1 MRARRWSSLPREFL
15 SALPFVPVLAALL
28 FFGAMFWAKG
38 RDPFQRIWFDVRPG
52 GYPKTECVAVL
63 PKTAPRPLPVVIYL
77 HGSGGSLLGS
87 GNELRQMAEM
97 GLAAVGMEYDQTNA
111 AVSAAQWATLLRW
124 IRRQSWADSN
134 RVAWVGFSLGA
145 QRQLAFALEH
155 PEAQPNLLVRL
166 SGGSSPELEDLETA
180 RAATPRFSSLL
191 IHGER
196 DEVFPLAE
204 ARRVAGWLR
213 TNGVPVQLK
222 VVPGLDDG
230 LQPNRLLLCRS
241 IGEYC
246 LLHLSG
252 PNALMNYRS
261 ILSWQAHAKPLWLFW
276 TPGLIWTG
284 FRLFRWWSRRRAA
297 DAAGADGS
305 SAGGA
310 PPWTR
315 GQIAIWCAAGILAL
329 AALAD
334 TALHLLP
341 PRLGVTARTLS
352 LARKY
357 LVLPKQSADFDFAAR
372 DSVWRGK
379 RLRTLLENVELANY
393 NRELIDWKLD
403 DKHYRDFVLSPEID
417 PALDGDLEWRRPLW
431 ENFYPRIRNEPTP
444 GAAAEIVARFLR
456 ERVTIAPPNA
466 QAHPSVRMPQS
477 IARIWQR
484 QITDTRGFE
493 SIYVAALRAA
503 GVPARLDPGHRAEFW
518 TGSRW
523 EPAPRPVF
531 DQWD

>member
-1 MRARRWSSLPREFL
+1 M
-15 SALPFVPVLAALL
+15 LAALL

-222 VVPGLDDG
+222 VVP
-230 LQPNRLLLCRS
+230 
-241 IGEYC
+241 
-246 LLHLSG
+246 
-252 PNALMNYRS
+252 
-261 ILSWQAHAKPLWLFW
+261 
-276 TPGLIWTG
+276 
-284 FRLFRWWSRRRAA
+284 
-297 DAAGADGS
+297 
-305 SAGGA
+305 
-310 PPWTR
+310 
-315 GQIAIWCAAGILAL
+315 
-329 AALAD
+329 
-334 TALHLLP
+334 
-341 PRLGVTARTLS
+341 
-352 LARKY
+352 
-357 LVLPKQSADFDFAAR
+357 
-372 DSVWRGK
+372 
-379 RLRTLLENVELANY
+379 
-393 NRELIDWKLD
+393 
-403 DKHYRDFVLSPEID
+403 
-417 PALDGDLEWRRPLW
+417 
-431 ENFYPRIRNEPTP
+431 
-444 GAAAEIVARFLR
+444 
-456 ERVTIAPPNA
+456 
-466 QAHPSVRMPQS
+466 
-477 IARIWQR
+477 
-484 QITDTRGFE
+484 
-493 SIYVAALRAA
+493 
-503 GVPARLDPGHRAEFW
+503 
-518 TGSRW
+518 
-523 EPAPRPVF
+523 
-531 DQWD
+531 